1 MVTAFLL
8 IAVFLCLTLKNAFAS
23 EGEEEP
29 EVDEELEAILEK
41 LHSEYSDLRSETVD
55 YLSYCG
61 HPKAFDL
68 LVETLKDEDWAVRK
82 DAVIALG
89 SMGDLKAVPPIAELL
104 KDEYWHVRKE
114 VIRIMGL
121 LGGKDAVEPLMNLL
135 RSPDELI
142 KSSAQKAL
150 IKVGNKAIE
159 GMLSKKI
166 TDRWM
171 AARTLGA
178 LKDKRP
184 LPLLQEA
191 IKIERDVKVK
201 KAIQEAI
208 DVLLN
213 LSEQPVAPLPQEEE
227 IDYSTSY
234 DPDDI
239 IPDEPGV
246 TQPSYNIQQ
255 PLPAQNTY
263 SQETQPLP
271 VQNTYSQETQPL
283 PAQNTYLPETQPL
296 PAQTKQ
302 LPENIT
308 QPLPAQNDMLP
319 GQGMERQTPL
329 MTQPVT
335 DKSSQLNKDV
345 DAFLASLEDN

>member
-1 MVTAFLL
+1 MLTGFFL
-8 IAVFLCLTLKNAFAS
+8 IIIFLSFTLKPCFAS
-23 EGEEEP
+23 ETEEEESEDP
-29 EVDEELEAILEK
+29 ELDVIMYK
-41 LHSEYSDLRSETVD
+41 LSSDDPDLRSEVID

-61 HPKAFDL
+61 HPKAFEL

-89 SMGDLKAVPPIAELL
+89 NMGDIKAVPHIAGLL
-104 KDEYWHVRKE
+104 GDGYWHVRKE
-114 VIRIMGL
+114 VIRIVGL

-166 TDRWM
+166 SDRWM
-171 AARTLGA
+171 AAKTLGV

-201 KAIQEAI
+201 KAIQESI
-208 DVLLN
+208 DILSN
-213 LSEQPVAPLPQEEE
+213 LQEQQPVQQLQEEE
-227 IDYSTSY
+227 IDTAY

-239 IPDEPGV
+239 IPDEPDDIPV
-246 TQPSYNIQQ
+246 ITDQPPVS
-255 PLPAQNTY
+255 NT
-263 SQETQPLP
+263 
-271 VQNTYSQETQPL
+271 TQPL
-283 PAQNTYLPETQPL
+283 PAVTQVQSSTESL
-296 PAQTKQ
+296 PAGNITNQ
-302 LPENIT
+302 LPSAESNLS
-308 QPLPAQNDMLP
+308 QQAQETGNR
-319 GQGMERQTPL
+319 ESKVTL
-329 MTQPVT
+329 MTGAST
-335 DKSSQLNKDV
+335 EKDSELNKEV
-345 DAFLASLEDN
+345 DAFLASLDENYK